1 MMNANMYVRPAS
13 DVAAVCSLL
22 DIGRRDIAT
31 FFACFLL
38 TAGSPEFLREI
49 AILSSSMVQAKPSEC
64 GGIVMKTG
72 QKPVGVVAA

>member
-38 TAGSPEFLREI
+38 NAGSPELLREI
-49 AILSSSMVQAKPSEC
+49 AILSSSMVQANHSEC
-64 GGIVMKTG
+64 GGTVMKTCQIPAG
-72 QKPVGVVAA
+72 VAAA